1 MNFDPSNDI
10 ILPCKFLLRSDSQFC
25 SGFLY
30 DGKEFMNHEREL
42 LEKIKR
48 LIREKRYRIRM
59 HTIRHMIEDGF
70 GEENIIE
77 AATGRSKILENYP
90 DELRCLILGSFHF
103 SGKIISP
110 LHIICDYSKED
121 LVDIVTAYIPQK
133 PWWESPTKR
142 GKGV

>member
-48 LIREKRYRIRM
+48 LIRDKRYRI
-59 HTIRHMIEDGF
+59 
-70 GEENIIE
+70 
-77 AATGRSKILENYP
+77 
-90 DELRCLILGSFHF
+90 
-103 SGKIISP
+103 SGKVISP
-110 LHIICDYSKED
+110 LHIICNYSKEE
-121 LVDIVTAYIPQK
+121 LLDIVTAYIPQK